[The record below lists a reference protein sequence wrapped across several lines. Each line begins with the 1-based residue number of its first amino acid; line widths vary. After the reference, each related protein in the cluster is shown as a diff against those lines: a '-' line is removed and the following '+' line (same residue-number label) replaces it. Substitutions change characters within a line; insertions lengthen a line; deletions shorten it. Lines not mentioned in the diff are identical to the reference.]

1 MFSITT
7 LDELHDTLLVTR
19 KTFESLYHEAPEESK
34 GQLYFDGV
42 LVRIA
47 EIEKDHIYLQSNN
60 GINFMEEFFG
70 QE

>member
-7 LDELHDTLLVTR
+7 LDELHDTLMVTR
-19 KTFESLYHEAPEESK
+19 KTFESLYYEAPEESR
-34 GQLYFDGV
+34 GQLYYNGV

-47 EIEKDHIYLQSNN
+47 EIDDDEIYLQSNN
-60 GINFMEEFFG
+60 GINLMEEFFG

>member
-7 LDELHDTLLVTR
+7 LDELHDTLMVTR

-34 GQLYFDGV
+34 GQLYYDGI

>member
-19 KTFESLYHEAPEESK
+19 KTFESLYHEAPEESR
-34 GQLYFDGV
+34 GQLYYDGV
-42 LVRIA
+42 MVRIA
-47 EIEKDHIYLQSNN
+47 EIDDDEIYLQSNN
-60 GINFMEEFFG
+60 GINFMQEFFG

>member
-19 KTFESLYHEAPEESK
+19 KTFESLYHEAPEESR
-34 GQLYFDGV
+34 GQLYYDGV
-42 LVRIA
+42 MVRIA

-60 GINFMEEFFG
+60 GINFMQEFFG